1 MGARGDARET
11 AREIAREC
19 VGARVRMLNRLV
31 SRIYDDQVRPHGLK
45 FSQMNILTV
54 VTLHGPVQPVEV
66 ARILSLEKSTLSR
79 NVSLMEANGWLETL
93 PGRGNAQ
100 LLRATAQGRRLLK
113 KAAPGWRKAQKRVV
127 SLLGGRTAAAVRR
140 AVDRASEET

>member
-1 MGARGDARET
+1 MGARDGVRET

-31 SRIYDDQVRPHGLK
+31 SRIYDEQIRPHGLK

-100 LLRATAQGRRLLK
+100 LLRVTAEGRRLLK
-113 KAAPGWRKAQKRVV
+113 KAAPGWRRAQKRVV
-127 SLLGGRTAAAVRR
+127 SLLGGRTATAVRR
-140 AVDRASEET
+140 AMDRATEGA